1 MTFGNKMKKA
11 ALILAALVVV
21 TIASFWFL
29 MLRSH
34 EFISTTQVDRSISIA
49 ASAPPITSRSGAAF
63 AIVTGEL
70 NGTAK
75 IEIVG
80 NRGRDKEQFE
90 VGPGGFEL
98 ARGGAENWIPD
109 YGIVYT
115 PITATSGS
123 IYASVYCGDGM
134 KEDDRKLHHEISRR
148 N

>member
-1 MTFGNKMKKA
+1 MKKVT
-11 ALILAALVVV
+11 LILAALVVV
-21 TIASFWFL
+21 TIATFL
-29 MLRSH
+29 LLMPRSH
-34 EFISTTQVDRSISIA
+34 SHMSTTQVDKSISIA
-49 ASAPPITSRSGAAF
+49 ASAPQIISRSGAAF

-75 IEIVG
+75 IEFVG
-80 NRGRDKEQFE
+80 NRGRDKEQFV

-134 KEDDRKLHHEISRR
+134 KEDDRQLHLEISGR

>member
-1 MTFGNKMKKA
+1 MKKA
-11 ALILAALVVV
+11 ALITAALVVV
-21 TIASFWFL
+21 TVASFWFL

-34 EFISTTQVDRSISIA
+34 ATISTTQVDRSISIS
-49 ASAPPITSRSGAAF
+49 ASAPPIVWRSGAAF

-80 NRGRDKEQFE
+80 NRGRDIEDFE
-90 VGPGGFEL
+90 VGPGGFEI
-98 ARGGAENWIPD
+98 ARCGAENWIPD